1 VGWKAIARYATGTS
15 HKEQKIPCQDCGLY
29 RIFKDVIVGAVAD
42 GAGSAK
48 YSHFGA
54 ELAVETVIKCFADIT
69 ANCHQMCYRWKGL
82 NPVIDFV
89 MRFIFV
95 AGLIGNC
102 CNQFPDKQGFS
113 QPLSEMEAKEVFTK
127 FVKEVI
133 TALNKQA
140 TNKGYSVSDL
150 ACTLL
155 VFIATPEWVAAMQIG
170 DGFMVVRSQD
180 AEYQL
185 LFEPD
190 KGEFFN
196 ETTFVTSANAL
207 EEMQVQVI
215 SGKQEF
221 ICASTDG
228 LERVAIRLSDW
239 KPFPPF
245 FNPLE
250 EYLRETD
257 KPGGNDDNYII
268 DFLNSERLN
277 SRTDDDKTLLL
288 CLFEEEI

>member
-1 VGWKAIARYATGTS
+1 MGWKAIARYATGTS

-29 RIFKDVIVGAVAD
+29 RIFNDVIVGAVAD

-48 YSHFGA
+48 YSEIGSK
-54 ELAVETVIKCFADIT
+54 LAVETALKYLSKISEYLQK
-69 ANCHQMCYRWKGL
+69 RKGFWQR
-82 NPVIDFV
+82 V
-89 MRFIFV
+89 
-95 AGLIGNC
+95 
-102 CNQFPDKQGFS
+102 S
-113 QPLSEMEAKEVFTK
+113 QPLSEIKAKKLFAKT
-127 FVKEVI
+127 VKQVI
-133 TALNKQA
+133 AELKNQA
-140 TNKGYSVSDL
+140 ANNDYSVHDL

-155 VFIATPEWVAAMQIG
+155 VFVATSEWVIAMQIG
-170 DGFMVVRSQD
+170 DGFMVVRSQEP
-180 AEYQL
+180 EYKL

-207 EEMQVQVI
+207 EEMQVKVI

-228 LERVAIRLSDW
+228 LEKVAIRLSDW
-239 KPFPPF
+239 KPHPPF
-245 FNPLE
+245 FKPLE
-250 EYLRETD
+250 EYLQETD
-257 KPGGNDDNYII
+257 KPEDDEKYVI

>member
-1 VGWKAIARYATGTS
+1 MGWKAIARSAVGTS
-15 HKEQKIPCQDCGLY
+15 HQEQKIPCQDCGNY
-29 RIFKDVIVGAVAD
+29 RIFNDVIVGAVSD

-48 YSHFGA
+48 YSHFGS
-54 ELAVETVIKCFADIT
+54 ELAVKT
-69 ANCHQMCYRWKGL
+69 ALKYLSRISEYLQKRKG
-82 NPVIDFV
+82 FWQ
-89 MRFIFV
+89 R
-95 AGLIGNC
+95 
-102 CNQFPDKQGFS
+102 FS
-113 QPLSEMEAKEVFTK
+113 QPLSQIEAKKLFTK
-127 FVKEVI
+127 TVNQVI
-133 TALNKQA
+133 AELNKQA
-140 TNKGYSVSDL
+140 TNKGYSVNDL

-155 VFIATPEWVAAMQIG
+155 VFIATPKWVAAMQIG
-170 DGFMVVRSQD
+170 DGFMVVRFQD

-228 LERVAIRLSDW
+228 LEKVAIRLSDW

-245 FNPLE
+245 FKPLE
-250 EYLRETD
+250 EYLRETS
-257 KPGGNDDNYII
+257 KPEYDDQYVI
-268 DFLNSERLN
+268 DFLNSDRLN

-288 CLFEEEI
+288 CLLRYDAIDGNKTVGWVEE

>member
-1 VGWKAIARYATGTS
+1 MGWKAIARYAVGTS
-15 HKEQKIPCQDCGLY
+15 HKEQKTPCQDCGKY
-29 RIFKDVIVGAVAD
+29 RIFNNVIVGAVAD

-48 YSHFGA
+48 YSHFGS
-54 ELAVETVIKCFADIT
+54 ELAVETVIKCFADI
-69 ANCHQMCYRWKGL
+69 NEL
-82 NPVIDFV
+82 
-89 MRFIFV
+89 
-95 AGLIGNC
+95 
-102 CNQFPDKQGFS
+102 PDKKSFS
-113 QPLSEMEAKEVFTK
+113 QPLSEVEAKEVFAK
-127 FVKEVI
+127 FVNEVI
-133 TALNKQA
+133 KAFNKEA
-140 TNKGYSVSDL
+140 DNKGYSVSDL

-155 VFIATPEWVAAMQIG
+155 VFIATPQWVAAMQIG
-170 DGFMVVRSQD
+170 DGFMVVHRQD

-215 SGKQEF
+215 SGKQGF

-228 LERVAIRLSDW
+228 LEKVAIRLSDW
-239 KPFPPF
+239 QPHAPF
-245 FNPLE
+245 FKPLE

-257 KPGGNDDNYII
+257 KPEEDDKYVI

-288 CLFEEEI
+288 CCLEN

>member
-15 HKEQKIPCQDCGLY
+15 HEQQKIPCQDCGNY
-29 RIFKDVIVGAVAD
+29 RIFNDVIVGAVAD

-48 YSHFGA
+48 YSQIGA
-54 ELAVETVIKCFADIT
+54 ELAVETVIKCFADI
-69 ANCHQMCYRWKGL
+69 NEL
-82 NPVIDFV
+82 
-89 MRFIFV
+89 
-95 AGLIGNC
+95 
-102 CNQFPDKQGFS
+102 PDKQGFS

-127 FVKEVI
+127 FVKDVI
-133 TALNKQA
+133 TALNKKA
-140 TNKGYSVSDL
+140 DNNDYSVHDL

-207 EEMQVQVI
+207 KEMQVQVI

-228 LERVAIRLSDW
+228 LEKVAIRLSDW
-239 KPFPPF
+239 KPHAPF
-245 FNPLE
+245 FKPLE

-257 KPGGNDDNYII
+257 KPEDDEKYVI

-288 CLFEEEI
+288 CCFE